1 MAPRRPR
8 TGPRTRTT
16 NQAPFVVID
25 REMLLAIIATLP
37 LAASEASSCRDDG
50 TREPSRVV
58 SENALPGHPS
68 TEWDINGAGDPTIQ
82 GFATEISVASGG
94 VIDVKVQTDAPSY
107 RMDVYRM
114 GYYGGAGARRVATV
128 EHPGPSKPQPD
139 CIFDEETLLVDCSNW
154 RVSLSW
160 SVPSDAVSGI
170 YFGRLVRTDGETATW
185 RADHSPVLTDPKF
198 ARRGWDAHK
207 RPQGGLATHAYGSEW
222 SAQRRRNALREPRA
236 SHVYFIVRDDSHT
249 SDILFQT
256 MDTTWQAYNCWGTV
270 NTYGAACAEPLL
282 HAGSPPPPDATK
294 GRRAYKASYNRPFAT
309 RAYRAVNMPFNSE
322 LPAVRWLERNGFDVS
337 YWSGVDADRYASRL
351 ASPAGTRHR
360 LYLSVGHDEYWSG
373 AQRAAVTAARDHGMH
388 LAFFSGNEVYWRT
401 RWEEDAAGRSH
412 RTLVVY
418 KETQDVKK
426 IDPQAH
432 EWTGTWRDG
441 RTINP
446 LGAMPENEL
455 TGTIYTVNAWRNDP
469 LTVPSQY
476 SPLRFWRNTSVAR
489 LVAGDE
495 PLVLVQGI
503 LGHEWD
509 EDVVNG
515 FRPAG
520 LVHLSHTEVDDVQ

>member
-1 MAPRRPR
+1 MVCGLPYSNGFSGFVAPRRPS

-16 NQAPFVVID
+16 HQAPFVVID
-25 REMLLAIIATLP
+25 RDVARNHRD
-37 LAASEASSCRDDG
+37 AAACGVRTSSCRDDG

-58 SENALPGHPS
+58 FRKCFAGASVHGVGHQWHPARPDHPGLRH
-68 TEWDINGAGDPTIQ
+68 G
-82 GFATEISVASGG
+82 ISVASGG
-94 VIDVKVQTDAPSY
+94 VIDVKVRADAPSY

-114 GYYGGAGARRVATV
+114 GYYGGAGARRVAGRASGASRT
-128 EHPGPSKPQPD
+128 PD
-139 CIFDEETLLVDCSNW
+139 CIFDERPSRGLLKLASRC
-154 RVSLSW
+154 RE
-160 SVPSDAVSGI
+160 SVASDAVSGI
-170 YFGRLVRTDGETATW
+170 YFSWCAPMARPPPGVPTTPLSLTQSLPRMGCAQTAAGRSSPTPSGPHTACAGT
-185 RADHSPVLTDPKF
+185 
-198 ARRGWDAHK
+198 
-207 RPQGGLATHAYGSEW
+207 
-222 SAQRRRNALREPRA
+222 LREPRPAA
-236 SHVYFIVRDDSHT
+236 STSSSATLAHLRHPLPNHGHHLASVQLLGHRQHLRRRLRRAAPACRLTAAARRDK
-249 SDILFQT
+249 
-256 MDTTWQAYNCWGTV
+256 
-270 NTYGAACAEPLL
+270 GAARIQ
-282 HAGSPPPPDATK
+282 T
-294 GRRAYKASYNRPFAT
+294 SYNRPFAT

-322 LPAVRWLERNGFDVS
+322 LPAVRWLERNGSDVS

-446 LGAMPENEL
+446 LGAMRRMSSP
-455 TGTIYTVNAWRNDP
+455 G
-469 LTVPSQY
+469 PST
-476 SPLRFWRNTSVAR
+476 P
-489 LVAGDE
+489 
-495 PLVLVQGI
+495 
-503 LGHEWD
+503 
-509 EDVVNG
+509 
-515 FRPAG
+515 
-520 LVHLSHTEVDDVQ
+520 